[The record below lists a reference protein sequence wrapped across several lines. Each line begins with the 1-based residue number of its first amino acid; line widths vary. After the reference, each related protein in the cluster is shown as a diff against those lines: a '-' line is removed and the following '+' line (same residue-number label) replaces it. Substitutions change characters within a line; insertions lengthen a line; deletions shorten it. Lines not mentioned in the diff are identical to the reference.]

1 METTFPAASYEV
13 LVSVDKPRNDNA
25 PGGIDGF
32 DVRHRAANIEAS
44 TNGKNFSTPDEDIH
58 IPKSAGRIHISVF
71 TSNIPIFCSFSDY
84 KYTMCTKT

>member
-71 TSNIPIFCSFSDY
+71 Y
-84 KYTMCTKT
+84 K